1 MTPSPQRHVPESRA
15 QRGRIPS
22 FALFALL
29 LLSAALCVVLL
40 RVEARADGR
49 PSRWQAFMQLTPPTD
64 DPLLQVVHNTPEV
77 VLFDDG
83 RLVWLDTLH
92 WRVGDGQNPC
102 AWRTAV
108 LSVRERIDFRQI
120 VEGCEFYRI
129 QLPTGTVADSRPGV
143 GSVRIAART
152 GGERDVTVYARYAP
166 ESLGS
171 RRFVMRMFEVMSALR
186 VLTQRV
192 NECYD
197 ADIIRVGA
205 VPAEPVSGAPD
216 WPVAVAPTMLTG
228 HLVEYRGDDARRVI
242 DTLAKSSAVTIN
254 GHTWRAAWAPVFDV
268 PPSATPLTIV
278 PPVPA
283 SPTPAPSPSPEV
295 QPSP

>member
-1 MTPSPQRHVPESRA
+1 MNPFLQRFVDESGTR
-15 QRGRIPS
+15 RRPVSRIVRV
-22 FALFALL
+22 ALVLL
-29 LLSAALCVVLL
+29 TVALCVAAL
-40 RVEARADGR
+40 RVETRAEGH

-64 DPLLQVVHNTPEV
+64 DPLLQVVHSAPEA
-77 VLFDDG
+77 VLYDDG
-83 RLVWLDTLH
+83 RIVWLDTLH
-92 WRVGDGQNPC
+92 WREGDGQNPR

-129 QLPTGTVADSRPGV
+129 QLPPGTTPDTRPGV

-171 RRFVMRMFEVMSALR
+171 RRYVVRMFEVLSAIR

-192 NECYD
+192 SAVYEPD
-197 ADIIRVGA
+197 VIRVGA

-216 WPVAVAPTMLTG
+216 FPVAASPSMLAG
-228 HLVEYRGDDARRVI
+228 QLAEYRGDDARRII
-242 DTLAKSSAVTIN
+242 DTLSKSSIVTID
-254 GHTWRAAWAPVFDV
+254 GRAWRAAWVPVFHV
-268 PPSATPLTIV
+268 PPSVTPVT
-278 PPVPA
+278 PP
-283 SPTPAPSPSPEV
+283 SSAPSA